1 MKVLDAS
8 FDPQAFNAR
17 LRAATTRLL
26 MLDYDGTLAPFH
38 TDPARAVPY
47 PGIPALLDAI
57 MSDASTRLV
66 IVSGRWTRDLAP
78 LLGTRRL
85 PELWGS
91 HGWERLGPD
100 GDGGDAPAVPARTID
115 ALATVY
121 HWREAVAELGGRA
134 ERKPA
139 GIAFHW
145 RGLPTER
152 RAAMRTLIDAR
163 WAELAAGHGLCW
175 HDFDG
180 GVELRA
186 EGRNKGDVVRELTR
200 SMAPDT
206 VSAYLGDDLTDEDA
220 FQAMPEHGA
229 GILVRAELRPT
240 AACAWLRPPAELR
253 EFLEEWQAARAA

>member
-1 MKVLDAS
+1 VKVLDAT
-8 FDPQAFNAR
+8 FDPQAFARR
-17 LRAATTRLL
+17 LRVAPGRLL
-26 MLDYDGTLAPFH
+26 MLDYDGTLAPFQ
-38 TDPARAVPY
+38 TDPARATPY

-57 MSDASTRLV
+57 MADAKTRLV

-78 LLGTRRL
+78 LLGMQSL

-100 GDGGDAPAVPARTID
+100 GSGGEAPAVPARTIE
-115 ALATVY
+115 ALAAVY
-121 HWREAVAELGGRA
+121 HWREAVARLGGRA

-145 RGLPTER
+145 RGLTAER
-152 RAAMRTLIDAR
+152 RDAMRELIGAR
-163 WAELAAGHGLCW
+163 WGELAAGHGLCW

-180 GVELRA
+180 GIELRA

-206 VSAYLGDDLTDEDA
+206 VCAYLGDDDTDEDA
-220 FQAMPEHGA
+220 FRAMPEHGA

-240 AACAWLRPPAELR
+240 AARAWLRPPAELR
-253 EFLEEWQAARAA
+253 EFLEQWRGARAA